1 VNGSNFKIEQ
11 QCPQC
16 GAPIILDETDRILSC
31 KFCRTH
37 VYLATDDHFR
47 YYIPPA
53 GGISENIY
61 FIPYWRLK
69 GLSYVIKA
77 HDVSYKYF
85 DTSFI
90 SFNSPLLPHSLGL
103 RPQALKLKFVGNADN
118 EGKFIASSEK
128 TKENILKNYKTQ
140 ADALREIFIGES
152 ASVIYTPVYCAN
164 GRIYDAILKRP
175 LNLQKKDAEVE
186 QALIAAQDEK
196 WHVDFHP
203 LLCPN
208 CGADLPGEKDALIL
222 LCSNCLSAWDPSN
235 KNFTPVKFFTWQEKG
250 NNINYLPFWQLKVK
264 ISDIQLETYSDLI
277 RLANLPKAPTEI
289 WEKTPFY
296 FWAPAFKLNPASF
309 LRWCRNL
316 TITPPATDLTADF
329 PERNIHQVTLPVSEA
344 LDSAIVTLSD
354 LTSNKADLA
363 DSAPSSGFTLEDLP
377 LNPFP
382 FKNSKR
388 ETSHE
393 KFGVSVKSSF
403 VILNSVNA
411 HKRNI
416 PDLISSIDFTLDDY
430 CLVFHPF
437 KLSCG
442 EMIHTKLGF
451 SLNVSALN
459 LGSHL

>member
-1 VNGSNFKIEQ
+1 MNGSNFQIEQ

-53 GGISENIY
+53 QGISEKIY

-77 HDVSYKYF
+77 NDISYKYF
-85 DTSFI
+85 DASFI
-90 SFNSPLLPHSLGL
+90 SFDSPLLPHSLGL

-118 EGKFIASSEK
+118 EGKFIASSDK

-140 ADALREIFIGES
+140 ADALREIFIGET
-152 ASVIYTPVYCAN
+152 ASVIYTPVYCAS
-164 GRIYDAILKRP
+164 GRVYDAVLKEP
-175 LNLQKKDAEVE
+175 LNLQKKEAELE
-186 QALIAAQDEK
+186 QALLAAPDEK

-222 LCSNCLSAWDPSN
+222 LCSNCHCAWDPSN
-235 KNFTPVKFFTWQEKG
+235 KIFTPVKFSTWQEKG
-250 NNINYLPFWQLKVK
+250 DNITYLPFWRLKVK
-264 ISDIQLETYSDLI
+264 ISDIQLETYADLI
-277 RLANLPKAPTEI
+277 KLANLPRAPSEV

-296 FWAPAFKLNPASF
+296 FSAPAFKLNPALF
-309 LRWCRNL
+309 LRWCRQL
-316 TITPPATDLTADF
+316 TVAPPPTDLTADF
-329 PERNIHQVTLPVSEA
+329 QGKNIHQVTLPVSEA
-344 LDSAIVTLSD
+344 LDSAIVTLSG
-354 LTSNKADLA
+354 LTGNKADLV
-363 DSAPSSGFTLEDLP
+363 DSALASNFTLEDLP
-377 LNPFP
+377 LDPLP
-382 FKNSKR
+382 FKISAR

-393 KFGVSVKSSF
+393 KFGFRVKSSL
-403 VILNSVNA
+403 VVLDGINPQ
-411 HKRNI
+411 KRNI
-416 PDLISSIDFTLDDY
+416 SDLISSLDFTLEDY
-430 CLVFHPF
+430 GLVFHPF

-451 SLNVSALN
+451 SLNVSSLN
-459 LGSHL
+459 KGASL